1 MKNFYLTLVAIL
13 ATVTLSFG
21 QITFEPQVDFETVE
35 VPNWIPSSIIMPAS
49 PLKMQI
55 LFVGATDM
63 VQHTA
68 IEGRAG
74 NDSTIYDV
82 EAGESPAKQWHD
94 FIGFTP
100 DTVTGSEDLGWVSI
114 NHEMIIQNDNLGD
127 GGGMS
132 VFKVKR
138 DADTDSLIIVDQ
150 TLSDGR
156 EGKFFNVD
164 FVNTVGETGMN
175 CGGITAPDGRIW
187 TAEEWF
193 RSNTGSIYDD
203 GEGVRDTADFTI
215 TSDLPG
221 DFDGST
227 IRKFENF
234 NYMVEID
241 PREAVAI
248 RKQYN
253 WGRMPYEGGVIMEDM
268 RTVYLGADA
277 TPGYYVKF
285 VADEA
290 GDFTQGRTFVYKH
303 DIAEKWVEVNNTSID
318 SMLALN
324 DIATELGATM
334 FNRLEWGAVSDG
346 KVYWTETG
354 RDNPAS
360 RWVGEFEDG
369 AVFHPIHLE
378 RAAAQSAALTAELI
392 EEGDIPEDSTIVF
405 GPEDSRYEDIYGR
418 VWVHDLETD
427 EITSFIEGGY
437 GDPEL
442 YGETF
447 NVYDYNRNNL
457 SNPDGLNFITVN
469 PGTEQENTYMIICED
484 LNGADKGRMPRGIT
498 ENRTCELW
506 LLDMNIENPNVD
518 DLVRITAVP
527 RGAEVT
533 GAIATPDGK
542 TMLVNSQHPSSTNPF
557 PFNNSL
563 TFAITGWTE
572 FEVAVTPNRVNIEDN
587 NEAFAIYPNPVSRT
601 VFFDKTSDVGI
612 YTIEGKLVKVA
623 NKTKSINVSDL
634 AAGTYVIMNGE
645 GAARKFIVK

>member
-1 MKNFYLTLVAIL
+1 MKNFYLTLIAIM
-13 ATVTLSFG
+13 ASVSLSMG
-21 QITFEPQVDFETVE
+21 QITFEPQVDFDKVE
-35 VPNWIPSSIIMPAS
+35 VPNWIPTSIIMPAS

-74 NDSTIYDV
+74 ADSTIYNV

-100 DTVTGSEDLGWVSI
+100 DTVEGTEDLGWVSI

-138 DADTDSLIIVDQ
+138 DPETDTLMIVEQ

-156 EGKFFNVD
+156 SGKFFNVD

-175 CGGITAPDGRIW
+175 CGGITGPDGRIW

-193 RSNTGSIYDD
+193 RSSTSSIYF
-203 GEGVRDTADFTI
+203 GESGGVRDTSDYTI
-215 TSDLPG
+215 SSDLPG
-221 DFDGST
+221 DFDGSSV
-227 IRKFENF
+227 RKFENF

-253 WGRMPYEGGVIMEDM
+253 WGRMPYEGGVILPDNQ
-268 RTVYLGADA
+268 TVYLGADA

-285 VADEA
+285 VADTP

-303 DIAEKWVEVNNTSID
+303 DAAEKWVEIDNTSLD
-318 SMLALN
+318 NMLSMNDLA
-324 DIATELGATM
+324 TQLGATM
-334 FNRLEWGAVSDG
+334 FNRLEWGAYHNG

-354 RDNPAS
+354 RDFPAG
-360 RWVGEFEDG
+360 RWSDEFEEG

-378 RAAAQSAALTAELI
+378 RAEAQGVVS
-392 EEGDIPEDSTIVF
+392 PDSSGYMDF
-405 GPEDSRYEDIYGR
+405 YGR
-418 VWVHDLETD
+418 VWVHDLATD
-427 EITSFIEGGY
+427 EITSFLEGGY

-442 YGETF
+442 YGEDF
-447 NVYDYNRNNL
+447 NVYDYNRNML

-484 LNGADKGRMPRGIT
+484 LNGTSFGRMPRGIT

-506 LLDMNIENPNVD
+506 LLDMNIENPTVD

-542 TMLVNSQHPSSTNPF
+542 TMLVNSQHPSSSNPF

-572 FEVAVTPNRVNIEDN
+572 FEPATTPNKVEIEEN

-601 VFFDKTSDVGI
+601 IFLDKATDIAI
-612 YTIEGKLVKVA
+612 YTIDGKRLQVV
-623 NKTKSINVSDL
+623 NNTKSVNVSNL
-634 AAGTYVIMNGE
+634 SAGTYVIMNSE